1 MLLLEVRSSWSLSDP
16 PPHHPLGAFD
26 DLSRRIH
33 LAGATLSKLSGILCN
48 VIASLLEDLL
58 QLEESPSGEEGL
70 RLNTIHSDV
79 GMYGFKYTLSH
90 VNMIDL

>member
-1 MLLLEVRSSWSLSDP
+1 MESFGP
-16 PPHHPLGAFD
+16 PPP

-33 LAGATLSKLSGILCN
+33 LATLSKLSGILCN
-48 VIASLLEDLL
+48 VIASLSEDLL
-58 QLEESPSGEEGL
+58 QLEESASGEEGL